1 MLQKFLNDAKRYYE
15 AGLEEVD
22 FKKKSEAA
30 RVDINT
36 WVEKNTQGENQH
48 ELVLNF
54 TSSTL
59 HMFFS
64 TLTPWRFSKIYIFKF
79 LLFGS

>member
-30 RVDINT
+30 RVNINT

-48 ELVLNF
+48 
-54 TSSTL
+54 
-59 HMFFS
+59 
-64 TLTPWRFSKIYIFKF
+64 
-79 LLFGS
+79 

>member
-30 RVDINT
+30 RVDINK
-36 WVEKNTQGENQH
+36 WVEKKTQGENQH
-48 ELVLNF
+48 ELDFNLKV
-54 TSSTL
+54 TL
-59 HMFFS
+59 QINM
-64 TLTPWRFSKIYIFKF
+64 
-79 LLFGS
+79 